1 MDAAYPPTMTTP
13 YPLWGAETSWFNYQV
28 EIEDQFKPALWS
40 LLDADGQLPRS
51 DVELVPEPFGQRG
64 EWAISVR
71 HTGRT
76 IGYVGDADA
85 PAWAGVVRRVITS
98 GCIPTTGARIAL
110 SGYGGAGIADLWA
123 SIYIALSDPDQALPL
138 NDPPSVPYTLLPK
151 SSFVQV
157 TKEEQYYAAL
167 LKFVP
172 ARGRGAHFLTLH
184 ERPPASP
191 KSKPL
196 VEVRINNECVGQLT
210 PQMSLRY
217 LPMIRRLAER
227 RLLTVSRG
235 DIVGSAVAAEVRI
248 NGMKANEV
256 DNDFLDVGIVQIPM
270 LVAPEA
276 DARNYDLSKMRGLL
290 APLAPVPLPPPPPEP
305 SDGSLVRFDSGR
317 YSYVA
322 VRRGDHWE
330 TTATQDW
337 GIVNERMIWKEL
349 ATPARK
355 FERADGWTRVD
366 PHDDPRILQHLAV
379 VRFIIDGQY
388 LAAIN
393 IARDGSY
400 EGDWYTTVTEQAGQD
415 LPIGDCPSW
424 SEICHFGR
432 SIDMPTIWERVE

>member
-1 MDAAYPPTMTTP
+1 MTTP
-13 YPLWGAETSWFNYQV
+13 YRLWGAETSWCNYQV
-28 EIEDQFKPALWS
+28 EIEEQFKPALRS
-40 LLDADGQLPRS
+40 LLDADGQVAQS
-51 DVELVPEPFGQRG
+51 DVELVPEPFGERG

-85 PAWAGVVRRVITS
+85 PAWAGVVRRVIAS
-98 GCIPTTGARIAL
+98 GCIPTTGARV
-110 SGYGGAGIADLWA
+110 SVNEYEGAGIADLWA
-123 SIYIALSDPDQALPL
+123 YVHIALTEPDQALPV
-138 NDPPSVPYTLLPK
+138 NDPPMVPYTLLPK
-151 SSFVQV
+151 SSYVQV
-157 TKEEQYYAAL
+157 TKEEQYYDAL

-172 ARGRGAHFLTLH
+172 PGGRGSLFLTLH

-196 VEVRINNECVGQLT
+196 VEVRINDECVGQLT

-248 NGMKANEV
+248 NGVKANEV
-256 DNDFLDVGIVQIPM
+256 DNDFLDVGIAQIPT
-270 LVAPEA
+270 LVPEER
-276 DARNYDLSKMRGLL
+276 DPRSYDLSKMLALL
-290 APLAPVPLPPPPPEP
+290 QPLAPVPLPPPPPEP
-305 SDGSLVRFDSGR
+305 PDGSLVRFDSGR
-317 YSYVA
+317 YNYVA
-322 VRRGDHWE
+322 VRRGGRWE
-330 TTATQDW
+330 TSATEDW
-337 GIVNERMIWKEL
+337 GIVNEIMSWQEL

-355 FERADGWTRVD
+355 FECATGWTAINPRS
-366 PHDDPRILQHLAV
+366 DPRVRQRLAV
-379 VRFIIDGQY
+379 VRFTVSDHY

-400 EGDWYTTVTEQAGQD
+400 EGDWYTTVTQQAERH

-424 SEICHFGR
+424 SQISHFGH
-432 SIDMPTIWERVE
+432 SIEMPTGWEPVQ

>member
-1 MDAAYPPTMTTP
+1 MTTP
-13 YPLWGAETSWFNYQV
+13 YRLWGAETSWCNYQV
-28 EIEDQFKPALWS
+28 EIEDQCKPALWS

-64 EWAISVR
+64 EWAISIR

-76 IGYVGDADA
+76 IGYIGDADA
-85 PAWAGVVRRVITS
+85 PAWAGVVRRVIAS
-98 GCIPTTGARIAL
+98 GCVPTTGARIAL
-110 SGYGGAGIADLWA
+110 SDYDGAAIADRWA
-123 SIYIALSDPDQALPL
+123 SIYVALSDPDQALPV

-172 ARGRGAHFLTLH
+172 AGGRGALFLTLH
-184 ERPPASP
+184 ERAPTSP
-191 KSKPL
+191 KSKLL
-196 VEVRINNECVGQLT
+196 VEVRVNDECVGQLT

-217 LPMIRRLAER
+217 LPMVRRLAER

-256 DNDFLDVGIVQIPM
+256 DNDFLDVGIAQIPT
-270 LVAPEA
+270 LAPAES
-276 DARNYDLSKMRGLL
+276 DPRNYDLSKMRGLL
-290 APLAPVPLPPPPPEP
+290 EPLAPVPLPPPPPEP
-305 SDGSLVRFDSGR
+305 PDGSLVRFDSGR
-317 YSYVA
+317 YNYVA
-322 VRRGDHWE
+322 VRRGDRWQ
-330 TTATQDW
+330 TSATQDW
-337 GIVNERMIWKEL
+337 GIVNESMTWEEL

-355 FERADGWTRVD
+355 FDCATGWSAVNQSN
-366 PHDDPRILQHLAV
+366 DPRVRQRLAV
-379 VRFIIDGQY
+379 VRFLVSDHY

-393 IARDGSY
+393 IAHDGSY
-400 EGDWYTTVTEQAGQD
+400 EGDWYTTVTQQAGRH

-424 SEICHFGR
+424 SQIGHFGH
-432 SIDMPTIWERVE
+432 SIEMPTGWEPVQ